1 LQDNYKIFIG
11 TSVHRWNDNRI
22 FHKEAV
28 SLAKK
33 FNVELHAP
41 ADFDKKNINGVNII
55 GLPTWE
61 KETDRK
67 LIRKQ
72 LWLRLKNNDSDI
84 FIFHDPELIWIGIK
98 ASIVLK
104 IKVVYDIHENT
115 IQSIIRKKWLNPIA
129 KLIAII
135 GYSFL
140 QQISK
145 LFFDHYFLAENSYR
159 NFIKKNSTVIY
170 NYPLKVDYD
179 HQSTK
184 EFDLVYLGDITEDR
198 GALIMVKILSI
209 LKRKLPKINLALIGR
224 VPPILKDDLANA
236 IVENRLKNNIK
247 LFGYMNYYE
256 AMQIVCKSKV
266 GLCLLKPIK
275 NYIDSYPTKLF
286 DYLQVGVPC
295 ICSNFPLYQKLIDK
309 YDAGI
314 SVDPLDIEGVATTI
328 YGLLDDPDK
337 YNNLS
342 KNGIIALN
350 NDYNWST
357 QENKLFNLV
366 QSF

>member
-1 LQDNYKIFIG
+1 MQDNYKIFIG

-41 ADFDKKNINGVNII
+41 ADFEKKYINGVKII

-61 KETDRK
+61 EEIDRK

-84 FIFHDPELIWIGIK
+84 FIFHDPELIWTGIK

-104 IKVVYDIHENT
+104 LKVVYDIHENT
-115 IQSIIRKKWLNPIA
+115 IQSIIRKKWLSPIA

-145 LFFDHYFLAENSYR
+145 LFFDHYLLAEDSYR
-159 NFIKKNSTVIY
+159 SFIKKNSTVIY

-179 HQSTK
+179 YQRIK

-209 LKRKLPKINLALIGR
+209 LKRKHSKINLALIGK
-224 VPPILKDDLANA
+224 VPQILKNDLANA
-236 IVENRLKNNIK
+236 IVEYRLKNNIK

-286 DYLQVGVPC
+286 DYMQVGVPFV
-295 ICSNFPLYQKLIDK
+295 CSNFPLYQKLLDK
-309 YDAGI
+309 CDSGI
-314 SVDPLDIEGVATTI
+314 SVDPLDIEGIATAI
-328 YGLLDDPDK
+328 HCLLDDPDK

-350 NDYNWST
+350 KDYNWSS

>member
-72 LWLRLKNNDSDI
+72 LWLRLKNNNSDI

-209 LKRKLPKINLALIGR
+209 LKRKLPKINLALIGK

-236 IVENRLKNNIK
+236 IVEYRLKNNIK
-247 LFGYMNYYE
+247 LFGYINYYE

-314 SVDPLDIEGVATTI
+314 SVDPLDIEGVATAI

>member
-72 LWLRLKNNDSDI
+72 LWLRLKNNNSDI

-209 LKRKLPKINLALIGR
+209 LKRKLPKINLALIGK

-236 IVENRLKNNIK
+236 IVEYRLKNNIK

-314 SVDPLDIEGVATTI
+314 SVDPLDIEGVATAI

>member
-1 LQDNYKIFIG
+1 MQDNYKIFIG

-41 ADFDKKNINGVNII
+41 ADFDKKNINGVKII

-61 KETDRK
+61 EETDRK

-84 FIFHDPELIWIGIK
+84 FIFHDPELIWTGIK

-104 IKVVYDIHENT
+104 LKVVYDIHENT

-145 LFFDHYFLAENSYR
+145 LFFDHYLLAEDSYK
-159 NFIKKNSTVIY
+159 NFMKKNSTVVY
-170 NYPLKVDYD
+170 NYPLIVDYD
-179 HQSTK
+179 HQRIK

-209 LKRKLPKINLALIGR
+209 LKRKLPKINLALIGK
-224 VPPILKDDLANA
+224 VPPIIKDDLAYA
-236 IVENRLKNNIK
+236 IEGYRLENNIK

-256 AMQIVCKSKV
+256 AMQIVCKSKI

-275 NYIDSYPTKLF
+275 NYIYSYPTKLF
-286 DYLQVGVPC
+286 DYMQVGVPFV
-295 ICSNFPLYQKLIDK
+295 CSNFPLYQKLLDK
-309 YDAGI
+309 CDSGI
-314 SVDPLDIEGVATTI
+314 SVDPLDIEGIATAI
-328 YGLLDDPDK
+328 HCLLDDPDK

-350 NDYNWST
+350 KDYNWSS

>member
-1 LQDNYKIFIG
+1 MQDNYKIFIG

-33 FNVELHAP
+33 YNVELHAP
-41 ADFDKKNINGVNII
+41 ADFDKKNINGVKII

-61 KETDRK
+61 EEIDRK

-84 FIFHDPELIWIGIK
+84 FIFHDPELIWTGIK

-104 IKVVYDIHENT
+104 LKVVYDIHENT

-145 LFFDHYFLAENSYR
+145 LFFDHYLLAEDSYK
-159 NFIKKNSTVIY
+159 NFMKKNSTVVY

-179 HQSTK
+179 HQRIK

-209 LKRKLPKINLALIGR
+209 LKRKLPKINLALIGK
-224 VPPILKDDLANA
+224 VPPIIKNDLVYA
-236 IVENRLKNNIK
+236 IKEYRLENNIK

-286 DYLQVGVPC
+286 DYMQVGVPFV
-295 ICSNFPLYQKLIDK
+295 CSNFPLYQKLLDK
-309 YDAGI
+309 CDSGI
-314 SVDPLDIEGVATTI
+314 SVDPLDIEGIATSI
-328 YGLLDDPDK
+328 HGLLDDPDK

-350 NDYNWST
+350 KDYNWSS

>member
-1 LQDNYKIFIG
+1 MQDNYKIFIG

-170 NYPLKVDYD
+170 NYPLKVDYH
-179 HQSTK
+179 HQRTK

-198 GALIMVKILSI
+198 GALIMVKMLSI
-209 LKRKLPKINLALIGR
+209 LKRKLPKINLALIGK

-236 IVENRLKNNIK
+236 IVEYRLKNNIK

-314 SVDPLDIEGVATTI
+314 SVDPLDIEGVATAI

>member
-1 LQDNYKIFIG
+1 MQDNYKIFIG